1 MQGNA
6 APRRSFRLDADGP
19 GVPSRGQLYGAGES
33 LCRTGPDGVIE
44 RLYAGPA
51 IGVVHS
57 EPFTYRSQTGEA
69 LAVPGTILFGNAG
82 EHFTCRQGERGA
94 NHRSVVA
101 FAPELFEAA
110 AHNMGRRAGFPVVA
124 LPPGP
129 KSAPLHAA
137 ILRLASSDAVHDELL
152 LSLLAC
158 ALAVGRDDTSPPPT
172 ARDTSRVIEVVRYL
186 EANFAEP
193 HSLGD
198 LAARANLSRF
208 HFLRLFR
215 EITGTSPK
223 SFLIGVR
230 LRTAAE
236 RLQGERAPVTEIA
249 LDAGFNDISHFNHL
263 FRRAFAM
270 SPGQWRRLGR

>member
-1 MQGNA
+1 MQVSA
-6 APRRSFRLDADGP
+6 ASRSFRLDADGP
-19 GVPSRGQLYGAGES
+19 GVPARGALYGAGES

-57 EPFTYRSQTGEA
+57 EPFSYRSESGEA

-82 EHFTCRQGERGA
+82 EHFTCRQGERGP

-101 FAPELFEAA
+101 FDRGLFEAA
-110 AHNMGRRAGFPVVA
+110 ADNVGMSGSFPIVA

-137 ILRLASSDAVHDELL
+137 ILRLARSDKVHDELL
-152 LSLLAC
+152 LSLLAS
-158 ALAVGRDDTSPPPT
+158 ALTIGRDDISPPPT
-172 ARDTSRVIEVVRYL
+172 TRDTSRVIEVVRHL
-186 EANFAEP
+186 EANFAEA
-193 HSLGD
+193 HRLED

-208 HFLRLFR
+208 HFLRVFG
-215 EITGTSPK
+215 EITGTSPNR
-223 SFLIGVR
+223 FLIGVR
-230 LRTAAE
+230 LRASAE
-236 RLQGERAPVTEIA
+236 RLQSGSAPVTEIA